1 MELRQQFAV
10 IRTWWRLIVLGTVL
24 AGLLAYVVSNA
35 VLPRVYRADA
45 RLLVG
50 QHLQTSGAS
59 AAAFQTSIFLART
72 YAELATDWPVL
83 ARVKDEV
90 GSPLPADWLEGSF
103 RVEASDQQP
112 FIDISATSGS
122 AQEAADLANAMADAL
137 VALAPSLGGDDPSQ
151 FIADDLRATRTQ
163 IDQTR
168 EERDQLAALADRTAA
183 QQQRLETLDARL
195 VSLRSLYASLLG
207 YQSNANPNQ
216 ISIVAPALVPDG
228 PASPRPL
235 FNTAIAAMLG
245 LLVMVGVAFGW
256 EKFDDRLKTPEDVE
270 RVTGLPT
277 LGQIVRM
284 PGDRRREPFY
294 RLAVLLFPRSTAAE
308 AFRAVRTNIEF
319 ASVDEPIRSL
329 VVTSAVAGE
338 GKSVVAANLAL
349 VFAQAGRRTLL
360 VDADMRRPTLDGL
373 FQLPNAAG
381 LTTLLVSDAQLADV
395 TQATEDENLH
405 VITTG
410 PLPPNPAELLN
421 SHRMESILARLEEA
435 ADIVVF
441 DSPPVAAVTDSAVL
455 AVRADGTIL
464 VIRASSTH
472 EPAVRRAQAAL
483 SSVGARVLGVVL
495 NAVGSDAHQPYYGSY
510 HAEPGA
516 VASTERPAT
525 PGASPASAGTAAAAR
540 RRELSAP
547 GDRRA

>member
-1 MELRQQFAV
+1 MELRRQFAIV
-10 IRTWWRLIVLGTVL
+10 RTWWRLIVLGTIL
-24 AGLLAYVVSNA
+24 AGLLAYVVSSA
-35 VLPRVYRADA
+35 LLPRVYRADA

-50 QHLQTSGAS
+50 QHLQASGAS

-83 ARVKDEV
+83 ARVKEEV
-90 GSPLPADWLEGSF
+90 GSPLPAEWLNGFF
-103 RVEASDQQP
+103 RIEAADQQP
-112 FIDISATSGS
+112 FIEISATSRS
-122 AQEAADLANAMADAL
+122 AQEAADLANAMANAL

-151 FIADDLRATRTQ
+151 FIVDDLRATRQQ

-168 EERDQLAALADRTAA
+168 EERDELAEIEDRTAA
-183 QQQRLETLDARL
+183 QQQRLDTLDARL
-195 VSLRSLYASLLG
+195 ASLRAAYAALLQ
-207 YQSNANPNQ
+207 YQANANPNQ

-235 FNTAIAAMLG
+235 FNTAVATFLG
-245 LLVMVGVAFGW
+245 LLVMLGVAFGW
-256 EKFDDRLKTPEDVE
+256 EKFDDRLKTTEDVE

-294 RLAVLLFPRSTAAE
+294 RLAVLLYPRSTAAE
-308 AFRAVRTNIEF
+308 AFRTVRTNIEF

-360 VDADMRRPTLDGL
+360 VDADMRRPTIDRL
-373 FQLPNAAG
+373 FQLSNAVG
-381 LTTLLVSDAQLADV
+381 LTTLLVSDTQVADA
-395 TQATEDENLH
+395 TQATEDENLR

-421 SHRMESILARLEEA
+421 SHRMEAILARLEEA
-435 ADIVVF
+435 ADIVIF

-455 AVRADGTIL
+455 SVRADGTIL
-464 VIRASSTH
+464 VVRASSTH
-472 EPAVRRAQAAL
+472 EPALRRAQGAL
-483 SSVGARVLGVVL
+483 ATVGARMLGVVL
-495 NAVGSDAHQPYYGSY
+495 NGVGSDAHQPYYGSY
-510 HAEPGA
+510 QPEPGSF
-516 VASTERPAT
+516 ASSEQPAT
-525 PGASPASAGTAAAAR
+525 PAASAAAAPGIPR
-540 RRELSAP
+540 RHELPAQ
-547 GDRRA
+547 GQRRP